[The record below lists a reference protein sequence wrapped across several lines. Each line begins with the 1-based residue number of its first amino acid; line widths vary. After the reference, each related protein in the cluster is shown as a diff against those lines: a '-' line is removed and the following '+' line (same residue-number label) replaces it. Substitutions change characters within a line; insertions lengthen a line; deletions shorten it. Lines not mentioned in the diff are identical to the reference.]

1 MKTTEQ
7 LANRLQEVLLDG
19 TWIANTNYK
28 EQLLKTSWQKATK
41 KNGALNTIAALTF
54 HVNYYIAGVLNVLE
68 GGSLDIK
75 DSYSYDMACIRSQ
88 TDWEFLIN
96 TFLVN
101 AENLISCIAKMPE
114 VKLEEVFEH
123 EKYGT
128 YQRNIDGMI
137 EHCYYHLGQITLLN
151 KRISL

>member
-1 MKTTEQ
+1 MKRTAQ

-41 KNGALNTIAALTF
+41 KNGALNTIAELTF

-75 DSYSYDMACIRSQ
+75 DANSFDMAPIRSQ

-101 AENLISCIAKMPE
+101 AENLIRCIAKMPE
-114 VKLEEVFEH
+114 EKLEEVFED